1 MSLTRSDLESRRLQ
15 QLILQSGG
23 GVNFL
28 SEAQLQES
36 IRQTLK
42 QLEPSSDVWI
52 FAYGS
57 LIWNPIFRFVE
68 QRVGTIYGWHRR
80 FCLRVPRGRGTPENP
95 GLVLGLDYG
104 GSCRGI
110 VYRIAAADVP
120 SELLLLWRRE
130 MIVGSYIP
138 RWVRVFDG
146 TQKLEAIAFVINR
159 SHRAYAGNISL
170 ETTVKSIATATGEL
184 GSCADYL
191 MHTVNGLMTAS
202 IQDKQLLQLRDRVLA
217 LQNEELTQDRSKFWE
232 NGFQSIFKKPKKMIS
247 TNIYPLHIRRCT
259 KADQSTLYIPEL
271 KNRLVFN
278 HLY

>member
-1 MSLTRSDLESRRLQ
+1 MSLTRSDLESRRLH
-15 QLILQSGG
+15 QLILQSRG

-28 SEAQLQES
+28 SETQLQES
-36 IRQTLK
+36 IRQTLE
-42 QLEPSSDVWI
+42 QVEPSSEVWI

-57 LIWNPIFRFVE
+57 LIWNPIFRFIE

-80 FCLRVPRGRGTPENP
+80 FCLWVPRGRGTPENP

-159 SHRAYAGNISL
+159 RHRAYAGNISL
-170 ETTVKSIATATGEL
+170 ETTVKSLATATGEL

-191 MHTVNGLMTAS
+191 MQTVNGLMTAS

-217 LQNEELTQDRSKFWE
+217 LQNEGLTQDRSQF
-232 NGFQSIFKKPKKMIS
+232 
-247 TNIYPLHIRRCT
+247 
-259 KADQSTLYIPEL
+259 
-271 KNRLVFN
+271 
-278 HLY
+278 

>member
-23 GVNFL
+23 GVKFL

-36 IRQTLK
+36 MHQTLG

-57 LIWNPIFRFVE
+57 LIWNPIVRFAE

-80 FCLRVPRGRGTPENP
+80 FCLWVPRGRGTPENP

-110 VYRIAAADVP
+110 VYRIAANDVP

-130 MIVGSYIP
+130 MVVGSYIP

-146 TQKLEAIAFVINR
+146 TQKLDAIAFIINR
-159 SHRAYAGNISL
+159 RHRAYAGNISL

-191 MHTVNGLMTAS
+191 MQTVDGLRTAG
-202 IQDKQLLQLRDRVLA
+202 IQDKQLLRLRKHVLA
-217 LQNEELTQDRSKFWE
+217 LHGE
-232 NGFQSIFKKPKKMIS
+232 NANSEQK
-247 TNIYPLHIRRCT
+247 
-259 KADQSTLYIPEL
+259 
-271 KNRLVFN
+271 
-278 HLY
+278 

>member
-1 MSLTRSDLESRRLQ
+1 MPLPYKAVLLGLDPKITEFPCVMSLTRSDLESRRLQ

-36 IRQTLK
+36 MRQTLG

-57 LIWNPIFRFVE
+57 LIWNPIFRFAE

-80 FCLRVPRGRGTPENP
+80 FCMWVPRGRGTPENP

-110 VYRIAAADVP
+110 VYRIAAHDVP

-130 MIVGSYIP
+130 MVVGSYIP

-146 TQKLEAIAFVINR
+146 TQKLDAIAFIINR
-159 SHRAYAGNISL
+159 HHRAYTGKISL

-191 MHTVNGLMTAS
+191 LQTINGLMAAG
-202 IQDKQLLQLRDRVLA
+202 IQDKLLLRLHKRVLA
-217 LQNEELTQDRSKFWE
+217 LQHGRANPGQ
-232 NGFQSIFKKPKKMIS
+232 Q
-247 TNIYPLHIRRCT
+247 
-259 KADQSTLYIPEL
+259 
-271 KNRLVFN
+271 
-278 HLY
+278 